1 MSTDST
7 KPVDCLVTAAGL
19 SSRMGRWK
27 MMLPFSTKESTRE
40 STKESTRTPGRDSSE
55 AQECETILDCS
66 IANALCFCQRV
77 ILVTG
82 YRGEEIHTRYEHHPR
97 IKLIHNPAY
106 YLGLFSSIQ
115 AGIRHCE
122 TDYLFITHGD
132 MPLIPPTVF
141 SELWRQRDIDTLFPV
156 VSADDQRPGHPVLLY
171 RSAFGA
177 VLDAPP
183 QSRMKS
189 LLLAGSHRF
198 ISVGTDAIHQDID
211 TPDRYRQ
218 LQLA

>member
-1 MSTDST
+1 MSADST
-7 KPVDCLVTAAGL
+7 KPVDCLITAAGL

-27 MMLPFSTKESTRE
+27 MMLPFSRRE
-40 STKESTRTPGRDSSE
+40 STGESSE
-55 AQECETILDCS
+55 MPGCETILDCS

-82 YRGEEIHTRYEHHPR
+82 YRGEEIHSRYEHHPR
-97 IKLIHNPAY
+97 IKLVHNQAY

-115 AGIRHCE
+115 VGISHCE

-141 SELWRQRDIDTLFPV
+141 SELWRQRDFDTLFPV
-156 VSADDQRPGHPVLLY
+156 VSIADKQPGHPVLVH
-171 RSAFGA
+171 RRAFEA

-183 QSRMKS
+183 QSRMRS
-189 LLLAGSHRF
+189 LLLAGPHRF
-198 ISVGTDAIHQDID
+198 ISVGTDAIHLDID
-211 TPDRYRQ
+211 TPERYQQ

>member
-1 MSTDST
+1 MSADLT
-7 KPVDCLVTAAGL
+7 KPVDCLITAAGL

-27 MMLPFSTKESTRE
+27 MMLPFSNREANRE
-40 STKESTRTPGRDSSE
+40 SNKELDGS
-55 AQECETILDCS
+55 ETILDCS

-82 YRGEEIHTRYEHHPR
+82 YRGEEIHSRYENHPR
-97 IKLIHNPAY
+97 IKLVHNQAY
-106 YLGLFSSIQ
+106 SLGLFSSIQ
-115 AGIRHCE
+115 AGISHCE

-141 SELWRQRDIDTLFPV
+141 SELWRQRDFDTLFPV
-156 VSADDQRPGHPVLLY
+156 VSAADEQPGHPVLLH
-171 RSAFGA
+171 RSAFEA
-177 VLDAPP
+177 ILNAPP

-189 LLLAGSHRF
+189 LLLAAPHRY

-211 TPDRYRQ
+211 TPERYQQ

>member
-1 MSTDST
+1 MSTDLT
-7 KPVDCLVTAAGL
+7 KPVDCLITAAGL

-27 MMLPFSTKESTRE
+27 MMLPFSTKESSRASAVE
-40 STKESTRTPGRDSSE
+40 RDDV
-55 AQECETILDCS
+55 ETILDCS

-82 YRGEEIHTRYEHHPR
+82 YRGEEIHSRYEHHPR
-97 IKLIHNPAY
+97 IKLVHNPSY
-106 YLGLFSSIQ
+106 SLGLFSSIQ
-115 AGIRHCE
+115 TGISHCE

-141 SELWRQRDIDTLFPV
+141 SELWRQRDFDTLFPV
-156 VSADDQRPGHPVLLY
+156 VSTVDEQPGHPVLLH
-171 RSAFGA
+171 RSAFEA

-189 LLLAGSHRF
+189 LLLAGPHRF
-198 ISVGTDAIHQDID
+198 ISVGTNAIHQDID
-211 TPDRYRQ
+211 TPERYQQ